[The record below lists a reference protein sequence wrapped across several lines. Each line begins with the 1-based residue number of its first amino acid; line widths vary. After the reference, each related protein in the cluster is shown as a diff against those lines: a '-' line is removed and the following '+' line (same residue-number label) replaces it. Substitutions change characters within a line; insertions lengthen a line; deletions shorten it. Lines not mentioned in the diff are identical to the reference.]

1 MTNLFAFSCD
11 LSCLGIVLIAFLP
24 SMLWLLF
31 FWRQD
36 RHPEPKRIVA
46 RIFIWGALVAIP
58 IVVAESLLGE
68 FVAPI
73 LGVSMIWVFQF
84 LGIALIEEVGKY
96 GVVRFKAIPLKAFDE
111 PQDAVIYMVTAALG
125 FAAIENV
132 FYALSVYEY
141 GFTASIYAIG
151 GRFLTANLL
160 HVIASGVV
168 GYGIA
173 YARFTRFS
181 HKHLVIL
188 ALGIATILHGLYN
201 HFIIQAQVTQILSL
215 PLVSLVILI
224 GGGILIISA
233 YRHMRLWPKY
243 TP

>member
-1 MTNLFAFSCD
+1 MTELLSFSCD
-11 LSCLGIVLIAFLP
+11 ITCVWVALLAFLP

-46 RIFIWGALVAIP
+46 RIFIWGMLIAIP
-58 IVVAESLLGE
+58 IVVVEGLLGE
-68 FVAPI
+68 FFVPI
-73 LGVSMIWVFQF
+73 LGISLIWVFQF
-84 LGIALIEEVGKY
+84 LGVALIEEIGKY

-160 HVIASGVV
+160 HIIASGTV

-181 HKHLVIL
+181 HRHLVIIS
-188 ALGIATILHGLYN
+188 LGIATILHGLYN
-201 HFIIQAQVTQILSL
+201 HFIIQAHVTRVLSL
-215 PLVSLVILI
+215 PLASLVILV
-224 GGGILIISA
+224 GGGILIIVA
-233 YRHMRLWPKY
+233 YRHMRSWPTY
-243 TP
+243 TS